1 MYRLSLVIIEIYN
14 KYLPLA
20 EKGNIRLNLDFSD
33 TTKTV
38 DEPEAIKAD
47 LEKHLSSALSRSD
60 RGEISISV
68 EQDAIVVTDSGTILS
83 KPICALLSKGR
94 VSVTSR
100 VGFGTTARISLLPPP
115 PEEKPLPAP
124 AAKSSVSTKTP
135 LESLPSSQP
144 AKHPKPAK
152 KSSTSAKPTRE
163 QRKLITAAKKA
174 DRKIQKLRKSQ
185 RKQAAKTKPAKKTRK
200 KVLEFS

>member
-1 MYRLSLVIIEIYN
+1 MYRLSLIISEIYN

-20 EKGNIRLNLDFSD
+20 EKGNISLNLDFSD

-47 LEKHLSSALSRSD
+47 LEKHLSSALNRSD

-83 KPICALLSKGR
+83 KPIRALLSKGR
-94 VSVTSR
+94 VSVASR
-100 VGFGTTARISLLPPP
+100 VGFGTTVRISLLPPP
-115 PEEKPLPAP
+115 PEEKPLSTP

-135 LESLPSSQP
+135 PKSLQSSQV
-144 AKHPKPAK
+144 
-152 KSSTSAKPTRE
+152 TKPTRE

-200 KVLEFS
+200 KVLELS